1 MSTPDRS
8 TASRTTGVTWYLRIA
23 AAVVVDLGLALVID
37 SAGHSDAAAGI
48 VVGGML
54 VVALAAV
61 GRWRSN
67 RAADAAG
74 PAARIAAGR
83 ADERDLRV
91 RQSALAVVG
100 KLALGLSG
108 FASAATFLNVDA
120 TVMLRTMPFVL
131 VVAMAAAFVVVDR
144 RS

>member
-8 TASRTTGVTWYLRIA
+8 TASPTTGVTWYLRIA

-37 SAGHSDAAAGI
+37 SAGHPDAAAGI

-120 TVMLRTMPFVL
+120 TVLLRTMPFVL